1 MSRPLN
7 SREIEAFR
15 AVIQTG
21 TTTAAAQLLHT
32 TQPSV
37 SRLLAQM
44 QAAAGLKLFD
54 MHKGRL
60 RPTPE
65 AMELYATVQQHFM
78 GRERIERALSVLRQ
92 SGAGALRVGCTPAL
106 GLSVIPT
113 VVHRFAQRF
122 PSTHLSLQTLGTTP
136 LREGLLYGQLDLVVS
151 TMAIASAELDASVLH
166 RSHAVCV
173 MHPQHPLAAQDA
185 IHVRDLQGQKLLTL
199 NANDD
204 IFLQLQRTM
213 QAHGIE
219 AGSTIETT
227 YSATICS
234 LAAQGLGIGVVNP
247 YMASVFARELRV
259 LPLQPLC
266 AVEVEVVL
274 ALPPQYAPS
283 ERAECFIQLLREQ
296 LQTLPEDGAQPATT
310 HSDGVALRTGRA
322 RKTQK

>member
-7 SREIEAFR
+7 TREIEAFR

-37 SRLLAQM
+37 SRLLGQM

-54 MHKGRL
+54 MYKGRL

-65 AMELYATVQQHFM
+65 ALELYATVQQHFM
-78 GRERIERALSVLRQ
+78 GRERIERSLEVLRT
-92 SGAGALRVGCTPAL
+92 SGAGALRIGCTPAL

-113 VVHRFAQRF
+113 VVSRFAAQY
-122 PSTHLSLQTLGTTP
+122 PSTQLSLQTLGTTP

-173 MHPQHPLAAQDA
+173 MHPEHPLATREAL
-185 IHVRDLQGQKLLTL
+185 HVRDLQGQKLLTL
-199 NANDD
+199 NATDN

-219 AGSTIETT
+219 AASTIETT

-247 YMASVFARELRV
+247 YVASVFARELRV
-259 LPLQPLC
+259 LPLQPYC
-266 AVEVEVVL
+266 EVTVVL
-274 ALPPQYAPS
+274 ALPPQHAPS
-283 ERAECFIQLLREQ
+283 ERAEYFIQMLREQ
-296 LQTLPEDGAQPATT
+296 LQGGAAAAET
-310 HSDGVALRTGRA
+310 VASAL
-322 RKTQK
+322 

>member
-7 SREIEAFR
+7 TREIEAFR

-32 TQPSV
+32 TQPSI

-65 AMELYATVQQHFM
+65 ALELYATVQQHFM

-92 SGAGALRVGCTPAL
+92 TGAGSLRVGCTPAL

-113 VVHRFAQRF
+113 VVHRFAQQF

-151 TMAIASAELDASVLH
+151 TMAMASSELDASVLH
-166 RSHAVCV
+166 RSQAVCV
-173 MHPQHPLAAQDA
+173 MHPQHPLAAREA

-204 IFLQLQRTM
+204 IFLQLQHTM
-213 QAHGIE
+213 QEHGIE

-259 LPLQPLC
+259 LPLLPAC
-266 AVEVEVVL
+266 AVEVVL
-274 ALPPQYAPS
+274 ALPPQFAPS

-296 LQTLPEDGAQPATT
+296 LQTLSA
-310 HSDGVALRTGRA
+310 DGVQTA
-322 RKTQK
+322 Q

>member
-173 MHPQHPLAAQDA
+173 MHPQHRLAAQDA

-199 NANDD
+199 NASDD

-213 QAHGIE
+213 QEHGIE

-247 YMASVFARELRV
+247 YMASVFV
-259 LPLQPLC
+259 
-266 AVEVEVVL
+266 
-274 ALPPQYAPS
+274 Y
-283 ERAECFIQLLREQ
+283 
-296 LQTLPEDGAQPATT
+296 
-310 HSDGVALRTGRA
+310 
-322 RKTQK
+322 

>member
-7 SREIEAFR
+7 TREIEAFR

-32 TQPSV
+32 TQPSI

-65 AMELYATVQQHFM
+65 ALELYATVQQHFM

-92 SGAGALRVGCTPAL
+92 SGAGSLRVGCTPAL

-113 VVHRFAQRF
+113 VVHRFAQQF

-151 TMAIASAELDASVLH
+151 TMAMASSELDASVLH
-166 RSHAVCV
+166 RSQAVCV
-173 MHPQHPLAAQDA
+173 MHPQHPLAAREA

-204 IFLQLQRTM
+204 IFLQLQHTM
-213 QAHGIE
+213 QEHGIE

-259 LPLQPLC
+259 LPLLPAC
-266 AVEVEVVL
+266 AVEVVL
-274 ALPPQYAPS
+274 ALPPQFAPS

-296 LQTLPEDGAQPATT
+296 LQTLSA
-310 HSDGVALRTGRA
+310 DGVQTAL
-322 RKTQK
+322 

>member
-7 SREIEAFR
+7 TREIEAFR

-32 TQPSV
+32 TQPSI

-65 AMELYATVQQHFM
+65 ALELYATVQQHFM
-78 GRERIERALSVLRQ
+78 GRERIEHALSVLRQ
-92 SGAGALRVGCTPAL
+92 SGAGSLRVGCTPAL

-113 VVHRFAQRF
+113 VVHRFAQQF

-151 TMAIASAELDASVLH
+151 TMAMASSALDASVLH
-166 RSHAVCV
+166 RSQAVCV
-173 MHPQHPLAAQDA
+173 MHPQHPLAERTA

-204 IFLQLQRTM
+204 IFLQLQHTM
-213 QAHGIE
+213 QEHGIE

-259 LPLQPLC
+259 LPLLPAC
-266 AVEVEVVL
+266 AVEVVL
-274 ALPPQYAPS
+274 ALPPQFAPS

-296 LQTLPEDGAQPATT
+296 LQTLSA
-310 HSDGVALRTGRA
+310 DGVQADL
-322 RKTQK
+322 

>member
-7 SREIEAFR
+7 TREIEAFR

-32 TQPSV
+32 TQPSI

-65 AMELYATVQQHFM
+65 ALELYATVQQHFM

-92 SGAGALRVGCTPAL
+92 SGAGSLRVGCTPAL

-113 VVHRFAQRF
+113 VVHRFAQQF

-151 TMAIASAELDASVLH
+151 TMAMASSELDASVLH
-166 RSHAVCV
+166 RSKAVCV
-173 MHPQHPLAAQDA
+173 MHPQHLLAAHKA

-204 IFLQLQRTM
+204 IFLQLQHTM
-213 QAHGIE
+213 QEHGIE

-259 LPLQPLC
+259 LPLLPAC
-266 AVEVEVVL
+266 AVEVVL
-274 ALPPQYAPS
+274 ALPPQFAPS

-296 LQTLPEDGAQPATT
+296 LQTLSA
-310 HSDGVALRTGRA
+310 DGVQTAL
-322 RKTQK
+322 

>member
-1 MSRPLN
+1 MPRPLN

-60 RPTPE
+60 RPTVE
-65 AMELYATVQQHFM
+65 AMELYSTVQQHFM

-106 GLSVIPT
+106 GLSVIPA
-113 VVHRFAQRF
+113 VVHHFAQRF
-122 PSTHLSLQTLGTTP
+122 PGTHLSLQTLGTTP
-136 LREGLLYGQLDLVVS
+136 LREGLLHGQLDLVVS

-173 MHPQHPLAAQDA
+173 MHADHPLAEQDA
-185 IHVRDLQGQKLLTL
+185 IHVRDLQGQRLLTL
-199 NANDD
+199 NATDD

-213 QAHGIE
+213 QEHGIE

-259 LPLQPLC
+259 LPLQPRC
-266 AVEVEVVL
+266 AVEVVL

-283 ERAECFIQLLREQ
+283 ERAEYFIQLLREA
-296 LQTLPEDGAQPATT
+296 LQSLGMD
-310 HSDGVALRTGRA
+310 
-322 RKTQK
+322 

>member
-7 SREIEAFR
+7 TREIEAFR

-32 TQPSV
+32 TQPSI

-65 AMELYATVQQHFM
+65 ALELYATVQQHFT

-92 SGAGALRVGCTPAL
+92 SGAGSLRVGCTPAL

-113 VVHRFAQRF
+113 VVHRFAQQF

-151 TMAIASAELDASVLH
+151 TMAMASSELDASVLH
-166 RSHAVCV
+166 RSQAVCV
-173 MHPQHPLAAQDA
+173 MHPQHPLAAREA

-204 IFLQLQRTM
+204 IFLQLQHTM
-213 QAHGIE
+213 QEHGIE
-219 AGSTIETT
+219 ASSTIETT

-259 LPLQPLC
+259 LPLLPAC
-266 AVEVEVVL
+266 AVEVVL
-274 ALPPQYAPS
+274 ALPPQFAPS

-296 LQTLPEDGAQPATT
+296 LQTLSA
-310 HSDGVALRTGRA
+310 DGVQTA
-322 RKTQK
+322 Q

>member
-151 TMAIASAELDASVLH
+151 TMAIASVELDASVLH

-173 MHPQHPLAAQDA
+173 MHPQHRLAAQDA

-213 QAHGIE
+213 QEHGIE

-266 AVEVEVVL
+266 AVEVVL

-296 LQTLPEDGAQPATT
+296 LQTLPEEGAPPATA
-310 HSDGVALRTGRA
+310 HSDGVVLRTGRT
-322 RKTQK
+322 RKMQK

>member
-7 SREIEAFR
+7 TREIEAFR

-21 TTTAAAQLLHT
+21 TTTAASQLLHT
-32 TQPSV
+32 TQPSI

-65 AMELYATVQQHFM
+65 ALELYATVQQHFM

-92 SGAGALRVGCTPAL
+92 SGAGSLRVGCTPAL

-113 VVHRFAQRF
+113 VVHRFAQQF

-151 TMAIASAELDASVLH
+151 TMAMVRTELDASVLH
-166 RSHAVCV
+166 RSQAVCV
-173 MHPQHPLAAQDA
+173 MHPHHPLAAREA

-204 IFLQLQRTM
+204 IFLQLQHTM
-213 QAHGIE
+213 QEHGIE

-259 LPLQPLC
+259 LPLLPAC
-266 AVEVEVVL
+266 AVEVVL
-274 ALPPQYAPS
+274 ALPPQFAPS

-296 LQTLPEDGAQPATT
+296 LQTLSA
-310 HSDGVALRTGRA
+310 DGVQTAL
-322 RKTQK
+322 